1 MSDIENQPLEVI
13 LFDEQKQRIRDYLKI
28 NPDATLTQITSY
40 AYNDEGIDSRT
51 KEGRLVKRFLL
62 DNKIEYKNK
71 SVTQRDRVVLTDE
84 QKEFIKNNYKQQNY
98 VDLAKTLFNNDRL
111 THVTL
116 ECREVNSYI
125 QELQKNDPSAQ
136 RDQLDNTVYIPTERG
151 DDSTSNTYFPPRRT
165 DQTVFRINK
174 YLNIGWSADGL
185 KASQQ
190 KMVDMLQRYLNTF
203 SFCYQI
209 NTYKTNNDRQLFED
223 SFIRYTYDKPDLS
236 QEELDQFIVLC
247 TEVVTAATIL
257 QQVEDL
263 RDMLRNST
271 SDGEGRNIKMQ
282 LNEAISNL
290 QTEYNQCRAR
300 QQKLY
305 KSLVDDRS
313 KRIAQR
319 QDENATIL
327 NLVQAW
333 KDEERRKGIIV
344 LAEAQ
349 KQNLHEEAKKLSSM
363 DELKAVIRGIN
374 IDEMVHG

>member
-1 MSDIENQPLEVI
+1 MSKEIEKAEAVLYE
-13 LFDEQKQRIRDYLKI
+13 EQEQRIRDYIVL
-28 NPDATLTQITSY
+28 NPDATLTEITAY
-40 AYNDEGIDSRT
+40 AYNDDKVDSRS
-51 KEGRLVKRFLL
+51 KEGRLVKQFLL

-71 SVTQRDRVVLTDE
+71 SVIQRERISLTDE
-84 QKEFIKNNYKQQNY
+84 QKEFIKNNYKGQNY
-98 VDLAKTLFNNDRL
+98 VDLAKALFNNDRL

-116 ECREVNSYI
+116 ECREVNNYI
-125 QELQKNDPSAQ
+125 QELQKNDPDAPK
-136 RDQLDNTVYIPTERG
+136 DLLDNTVYIPSERG
-151 DDSTSNTYFPPRRT
+151 ADSTSGTYFPPRRT

-174 YLNIGWSADGL
+174 YLNIGWSADTL

-333 KDEERRKGIIV
+333 KDEERRKGIII

-349 KQNLHEEAKKLSSM
+349 KKNLEEEAKKLSSM

-374 IDEMVHG
+374 IDEMVNG

>member
-1 MSDIENQPLEVI
+1 MNKEIEKTEAVLY
-13 LFDEQKQRIRDYLKI
+13 DEQKQRIRDCIAL
-28 NPDATLTQITSY
+28 NPDATLTEITSY
-40 AYNDEGIDSRT
+40 AYNDNEIDSRS
-51 KEGRLVKRFLL
+51 KEGRLVKQFLL

-71 SVTQRDRVVLTDE
+71 SVTQRERISLTDD
-84 QKEFIKNNYKQQNY
+84 QKEFIKNNYKEQNY
-98 VDLAKTLFNNDRL
+98 VDLAKTLFQNDRL

-116 ECREVNSYI
+116 ECREVNNYI
-125 QELQKNDPSAQ
+125 QELQKNDPDAPK
-136 RDQLDNTVYIPTERG
+136 DLLDNTVYVPSERG
-151 DDSTSNTYFPPRRT
+151 ADSTSGTYFPPRRT

-174 YLNIGWSADGL
+174 YLNIGWSADTL

-333 KDEERRKGIIV
+333 KDEERRKGIII

-349 KQNLHEEAKKLSSM
+349 KKNLHEEAKKLSSM

>member
-1 MSDIENQPLEVI
+1 MSEESIVNSDTV
-13 LFDEQKQRIRDYLKI
+13 LFDEQKDRIRDYLKL
-28 NPDATLTQITSY
+28 NPDATLTQITAY
-40 AYNDEGIDSRT
+40 AYNDEKIDSRS
-51 KEGRLVKRFLL
+51 KEGRLVKQFLL

-71 SVTQRDRVVLTDE
+71 SVTQRERIVLTDE
-84 QKEFIKNNYKQQNY
+84 QKEFIKNNYKGQNY
-98 VDLAKTLFNNDRL
+98 VDLAKTLFQNDRL

-116 ECREVNSYI
+116 ECREVNNYI
-125 QELQKNDPSAQ
+125 QELQKNDPSIPK
-136 RDQLDNTVYIPTERG
+136 DQLDNTVYVPTERG
-151 DDSTSNTYFPPRRT
+151 EDSASTTYFPPRRT

-174 YLNIGWSADGL
+174 YLNIGWSADTL

-319 QDENATIL
+319 QEENASIL

-333 KDEERRKGIIV
+333 KDEERRKGILV

-349 KQNLHEEAKKLSSM
+349 KKNLNEEAKRLSSM

-374 IDEMVHG
+374 TDEMVNG

>member
-1 MSDIENQPLEVI
+1 
-13 LFDEQKQRIRDYLKI
+13 
-28 NPDATLTQITSY
+28 
-40 AYNDEGIDSRT
+40 
-51 KEGRLVKRFLL
+51 
-62 DNKIEYKNK
+62 
-71 SVTQRDRVVLTDE
+71 
-84 QKEFIKNNYKQQNY
+84 
-98 VDLAKTLFNNDRL
+98 
-111 THVTL
+111 
-116 ECREVNSYI
+116 
-125 QELQKNDPSAQ
+125 
-136 RDQLDNTVYIPTERG
+136 
-151 DDSTSNTYFPPRRT
+151 
-165 DQTVFRINK
+165 
-174 YLNIGWSADGL
+174 
-185 KASQQ
+185 
-190 KMVDMLQRYLNTF
+190 
-203 SFCYQI
+203 
-209 NTYKTNNDRQLFED
+209 LFED

-263 RDMLRNST
+263 REMLRNST

-319 QDENATIL
+319 QDENASIL

-333 KDEERRKGIIV
+333 KDEEKRKGIIA

-349 KQNLHEEAKKLSSM
+349 KKNLQEEAKKLSSM

>member
-1 MSDIENQPLEVI
+1 MNKDTDKVEAVLY
-13 LFDEQKQRIRDYLKI
+13 DEQKQRIRDCLAL
-28 NPDATLTQITSY
+28 NPDATLTEITSY
-40 AYNDEGIDSRT
+40 AYNDDKIDSRS
-51 KEGRLVKRFLL
+51 KEGRLVKQFLL

-71 SVTQRDRVVLTDE
+71 SVIQRERISLTEE
-84 QKEFIKNNYKQQNY
+84 QKEFIKNHYKEQNY
-98 VDLAKTLFNNDRL
+98 IDLAKTLFNNERL

-116 ECREVNSYI
+116 ECREVNNYI
-125 QELQKNDPSAQ
+125 QELQKNDPDAPK
-136 RDQLDNTVYIPTERG
+136 DQLDNTVYIPSERG
-151 DDSTSNTYFPPRRT
+151 ADSTSGTYFPPRRT

-174 YLNIGWSADGL
+174 YLNIGWSADTL

-319 QDENATIL
+319 QDENASIL

-333 KDEERRKGIIV
+333 KDEERRKGILV

-349 KQNLHEEAKKLSSM
+349 KKNLHEEAKRLSSM

-374 IDEMVHG
+374 TDEMVNG

>member
-1 MSDIENQPLEVI
+1 MSNEIEKTAAVLYE
-13 LFDEQKQRIRDYLKI
+13 EQQQRIKDCLAL
-28 NPDATLTQITSY
+28 NPDATLTEITSY
-40 AYNDEGIDSRT
+40 AYNDEKIDSRS
-51 KEGRLVKRFLL
+51 KEGRLVKQFLL

-71 SVTQRDRVVLTDE
+71 SVTQRERIVLTDE
-84 QKEFIKNNYKQQNY
+84 QKEFIKNNYKGQNY
-98 VDLAKTLFNNDRL
+98 VDLAKALFNNDKL

-125 QELQKNDPSAQ
+125 QELQKNDPDAPK
-136 RDQLDNTVYIPTERG
+136 DTLDNTMYVPSERG
-151 DDSTSNTYFPPRRT
+151 ADSTSGAYFPPRRS

-174 YLNIGWSADGL
+174 YLNIGWSSDSL

-319 QDENATIL
+319 QEENASIL

-333 KDEERRKGIIV
+333 KDEERRKGILV

-349 KQNLHEEAKKLSSM
+349 KKNLNEEAKRLSSM
-363 DELKAVIRGIN
+363 DELKGIIRGIN
-374 IDEMVHG
+374 VDEMVNG

>member
-1 MSDIENQPLEVI
+1 MNKEIDKTEAVLY
-13 LFDEQKQRIRDYLKI
+13 DEQKQRIRDCLVL
-28 NPDATLTQITSY
+28 NPDATLTEITSY
-40 AYNDEGIDSRT
+40 AYNDEKIDSRS
-51 KEGRLVKRFLL
+51 KEGRLVKQFLL

-71 SVTQRDRVVLTDE
+71 SVTQRDRISLTEE
-84 QKEFIKNNYKQQNY
+84 QKEFVRNNYKGQNY

-116 ECREVNSYI
+116 ECREVNNYI
-125 QELQKNDPSAQ
+125 QELQKNDPDAPK
-136 RDQLDNTVYIPTERG
+136 DLLDNTVYIPSERG
-151 DDSTSNTYFPPRRT
+151 ADSTSGTYFPPRRT

-174 YLNIGWSADGL
+174 YLNIGWSADTL

-319 QDENATIL
+319 QEENASIL

-333 KDEERRKGIIV
+333 KDEERRKGILI

-349 KQNLHEEAKKLSSM
+349 KKNLHEEAKRLSSM

-374 IDEMVHG
+374 TDEMVNG

>member
-1 MSDIENQPLEVI
+1 VSDIENQPLEVI

>member
-1 MSDIENQPLEVI
+1 MSDDFQSTDAL
-13 LFDEQKQRIRDYLKI
+13 LFDEQKQRIRDYIKL

-51 KEGRLVKRFLL
+51 KEGRLVKQFLS

-71 SVTQRDRVVLTDE
+71 SVTQRERVVLTEE
-84 QKEFIKNNYKQQNY
+84 QKEFIKNNYKSQNY
-98 VDLAKTLFNNDRL
+98 VDLAKTLFQNERL

-116 ECREVNSYI
+116 ECREVNNYI
-125 QELQKNDPSAQ
+125 QELQKNDPAAPK
-136 RDQLDNTVYIPTERG
+136 DQLDNTVYIPTERG
-151 DDSTSNTYFPPRRT
+151 EDSASTTYFPPRRT

-319 QDENATIL
+319 QEENASIL

-333 KDEERRKGIIV
+333 KDEERRKGILA

-349 KQNLHEEAKKLSSM
+349 KKNLHEEAKRLSSM

-374 IDEMVHG
+374 TDEMVNG

>member
-1 MSDIENQPLEVI
+1 MTKEIEKVEAVLY
-13 LFDEQKQRIRDYLKI
+13 DEQKQRIRDYLVL
-28 NPDATLTQITSY
+28 NPDATLTEITSY
-40 AYNDEGIDSRT
+40 AYNDEKIDSRS
-51 KEGRLVKRFLL
+51 KEGRLVKQFLL

-71 SVTQRDRVVLTDE
+71 SVTQRERIVLTDE
-84 QKEFIKNNYKQQNY
+84 QKEFIKNNYKGQNY

-116 ECREVNSYI
+116 ECREVNAYV
-125 QELQKNDPSAQ
+125 QELQKNDPDAPK
-136 RDQLDNTVYIPTERG
+136 DLLDNTMYVPSDRG
-151 DDSTSNTYFPPRRT
+151 ADSTSGAYFPPRRT

-174 YLNIGWSADGL
+174 YLNIGWSADTL

-223 SFIRYTYDKPDLS
+223 SFIRYMYDKPDLS

-319 QDENATIL
+319 QDENASIL

-333 KDEERRKGIIV
+333 KDEDRRKGIIA

-349 KQNLHEEAKKLSSM
+349 KKNLHEEAKKLSSM

>member
-1 MSDIENQPLEVI
+1 MSDTPESTDVI
-13 LFDEQKQRIRDYLKI
+13 LFDEQKDRIRDFLKL

-40 AYNDEGIDSRT
+40 AYNDEKIDSRS
-51 KEGRLVKRFLL
+51 KEGRLVKQFLL
-62 DNKIEYKNK
+62 DNNIQYKNK
-71 SVTQRDRVVLTDE
+71 SVTQRERITLSEE
-84 QKEFIKNNYKQQNY
+84 QKEFIKNHYKEQNY
-98 VDLAKTLFNNDRL
+98 VDIAKTIFVNDKL

-125 QELQKNDPSAQ
+125 QELQKQDPEYQKDA
-136 RDQLDNTVYIPTERG
+136 LDMTTYVPSERG
-151 DDSTSNTYFPPRRT
+151 TDSTSGAYFPPRRT

-174 YLNIGWSADGL
+174 YLNIGWSADTL

-223 SFIRYTYDKPDLS
+223 SFIRYTFDKPDLS

-290 QTEYNQCRAR
+290 QTEYNQCRTR

-305 KSLVDDRS
+305 KSLVDDR
-313 KRIAQR
+313 AQR
-319 QDENATIL
+319 IKLRQEENASIL

-333 KDEERRKGIIV
+333 KDEEKRKGILA

-349 KQNLHEEAKKLSSM
+349 KKNLHEEAKRLSSM

-374 IDEMVHG
+374 VDEMVNG

>member
-1 MSDIENQPLEVI
+1 MSKEIEKTEAVLY
-13 LFDEQKQRIRDYLKI
+13 DEQKQRIRDCI
-28 NPDATLTQITSY
+28 SRNPDATLTEITSY
-40 AYNDEGIDSRT
+40 AYNDEKIDSRS
-51 KEGRLVKRFLL
+51 KEGRLVKQFLL
-62 DNKIEYKNK
+62 ENKIEYKNK
-71 SVTQRDRVVLTDE
+71 SVTQRERISLSDE
-84 QKEFIKNNYKQQNY
+84 QKEFIKNNYKGQNY
-98 VDLAKTLFNNDRL
+98 VDLAKTLFGNDRL

-116 ECREVNSYI
+116 ECREVNNYI
-125 QELQKNDPSAQ
+125 QELQKNDPEAPK
-136 RDQLDNTVYIPTERG
+136 DLLDNTTYVPSDRG
-151 DDSTSNTYFPPRRT
+151 TDSTSGAYFPPRRA

-174 YLNIGWSADGL
+174 YLNIGWSADTL

-319 QDENATIL
+319 QEENASIL

-333 KDEERRKGIIV
+333 KDEEKRKGILV

-349 KQNLHEEAKKLSSM
+349 KKNLHEEAKRLSSM

-374 IDEMVHG
+374 TEEMVNG